1 MRPTGRGTG
10 PPRGV
15 TWMRRPK
22 LRGRHM
28 APLTHT
34 HAALCRSAP
43 QFASPGDRRT
53 FAVPWEGLVPV
64 MQAAA
69 DEARRARERD
79 TLLLRASSIGDVASV
94 ERLLGEGASGTAA
107 CDQRRATPLHLAAA
121 RGHADVVD
129 LLASHG
135 GDVDAE
141 DEAGRTGERGS
152 VVDSTSVSSFLCAD
166 GRVPLPADAPQ
177 SCTWQRCVPP
187 RTSWTCS

>member
-1 MRPTGRGTG
+1 
-10 PPRGV
+10 
-15 TWMRRPK
+15 
-22 LRGRHM
+22 
-28 APLTHT
+28 
-34 HAALCRSAP
+34 
-43 QFASPGDRRT
+43 
-53 FAVPWEGLVPV
+53 